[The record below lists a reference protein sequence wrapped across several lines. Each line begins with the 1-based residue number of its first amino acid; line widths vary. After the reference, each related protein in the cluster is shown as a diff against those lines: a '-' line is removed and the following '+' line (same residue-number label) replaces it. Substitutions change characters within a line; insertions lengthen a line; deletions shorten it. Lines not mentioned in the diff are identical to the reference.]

1 MSEIRLPCGGVDDQP
16 SAQGM
21 SRNDTSTDHA
31 PANEALSAGRSF
43 GVVRSLAFVAM
54 VLTVALSVAVSIYL
68 GNTARNAL
76 IGKNRDF
83 ASLLASNLN
92 NQIYR
97 RFSLPTI
104 LFYGPIALR
113 DPEQFRQLDQIVQS
127 IIQDLQVDDL
137 RIFAGDHT
145 VTYSTNKNEPGS
157 SAQASPSV
165 ALAVN
170 AEGPVFD
177 IDAAVPYPLAFF
189 RLSLP
194 PDTYRMRTTYRMR
207 APERLRPSE
216 LSELLRVAERLNP
229 AAPTGAAERLGRLG
243 DFGANMGVLE
253 FSQDITQ
260 DMERSV
266 RFQQLVL
273 AVTLLGS
280 GMLMALLLLLV
291 RRAERAIALRT
302 AEEQR
307 LLNELHQHEKL
318 AGMGRVVAG
327 IAHEIRNPLGII
339 SSSAEFLLNRA
350 GEEKN
355 GSTKILRAIYDEAR
369 RLTRTVGDFLDYARP
384 RQPVRNSVD
393 VDRVITQA
401 LAFLTPDI
409 GEREIAVLRSGETEG
424 AFVPGDKDLLY
435 RAFYNIMSNAL
446 QAMERGGVLNIDLRR
461 TPGADGAVP
470 GVLLAFRDSGPG
482 FPQEYMDK
490 VLDPFFTTKDGG
502 TGLGL
507 PIVANIIGSHGGKL
521 ELFNAP
527 EGGAVVRV
535 ALPGAAA
542 PGS

>member
-1 MSEIRLPCGGVDDQP
+1 MD
-16 SAQGM
+16 
-21 SRNDTSTDHA
+21 RNDMFPDSA
-31 PANEALSAGRSF
+31 PASEALSAGRSF

-68 GNTARNAL
+68 GNTARDTL
-76 IGKNRDF
+76 IRKNRDF

-113 DPEQFRQLDQIVQS
+113 EPEQSRQLDQIVQS

-145 VTYSTNKNEPGS
+145 VTYSTNKDEPGKNDL
-157 SAQASPSV
+157 ASPSV
-165 ALAVN
+165 DLAVK

-177 IDAAVPYPLAFF
+177 IDAVLPYHSAFF
-189 RLSLP
+189 RFSLP

-207 APERLRPSE
+207 APERLGPSE
-216 LSELLRVAERLNP
+216 LSELLRVAERINP
-229 AAPTGAAERLGRLG
+229 SAPTGAAERLGRLG

-280 GMLMALLLLLV
+280 GVLMALLLLLV

-350 GEEKN
+350 GDEKN
-355 GSTKILRAIYDEAR
+355 GSTKILRAVYDEAR
-369 RLTRTVGDFLDYARP
+369 RLTRTVSDFLDYARP
-384 RQPVRNSVD
+384 RQPVQDSVD
-393 VDRVITQA
+393 VEQVISQA
-401 LAFLTPDI
+401 VTFLTPDI
-409 GEREIAVLRSGETEG
+409 NAREVAVLRSGDTEG

-446 QAMERGGVLNIDLRR
+446 QAMTKGGVLGMDIRKV
-461 TPGADGAVP
+461 PGAGN
-470 GVLLAFRDSGPG
+470 GVAGVQIAFQDSGPG
-482 FPQEYMDK
+482 FAQEYMDK

-507 PIVANIIGSHGGKL
+507 PIVANIIGSHGGRL
-521 ELFNAP
+521 ELSNAP
-527 EGGAVVRV
+527 GGGAVVRV
-535 ALPGAAA
+535 TLPGVAA
-542 PGS
+542 PDAQG

>member
-1 MSEIRLPCGGVDDQP
+1 MGRNGVFSDC
-16 SAQGM
+16 
-21 SRNDTSTDHA
+21 A
-31 PANEALSAGRSF
+31 PASEALSAGRSF

-54 VLTVALSVAVSIYL
+54 VLTVTLSVAVSVYL
-68 GNTARNAL
+68 GNTARDTL
-76 IGKNRDF
+76 IRKNRDF
-83 ASLLASNLN
+83 DSLLASNLN

-127 IIQDLQVDDL
+127 IIQDLQVDNL

-145 VTYSTNKNEPGS
+145 VTYSTNKNEPGDGNL
-157 SAQASPSV
+157 ASPSV
-165 ALAVN
+165 DLAVE
-170 AEGPVFD
+170 ADGPVFD
-177 IDAAVPYPLAFF
+177 IDAAMPYHMAFF
-189 RLSLP
+189 RFTLP

-216 LSELLRVAERLNP
+216 LSELMRVAERLNP
-229 AAPTGAAERLGRLG
+229 SAPTGAAERLSRLD

-253 FSQDITQ
+253 FSRDITQ
-260 DMERSV
+260 DMESSV

-280 GMLMALLLLLV
+280 GMLMVLLLLLV

-307 LLNELHQHEKL
+307 LLNELHQNEKL

-339 SSSAEFLLNRA
+339 SSSAEFLLNRPDND
-350 GEEKN
+350 KN
-355 GSTKILRAIYDEAR
+355 GSARILRAIYDEAR
-369 RLTRTVGDFLDYARP
+369 RLTRTVSDFLDYARP
-384 RQPVRNSVD
+384 KQPVRAGVD
-393 VDRVITQA
+393 VGRVISRA
-401 LAFLTPDI
+401 LAFLAPDMD
-409 GEREIAVLRSGETEG
+409 GREISVLRSGEQEG

-446 QAMERGGVLNIDLRR
+446 QAMGSGGVLSIDMRR
-461 TPGADGAVP
+461 TSGPGTAVP
-470 GVLLAFRDSGPG
+470 GVVLTFRDSGPG
-482 FPQEYMDK
+482 FPPEYMDK
-490 VLDPFFTTKDGG
+490 ILDPFFTTKDDG

-507 PIVANIIGSHGGKL
+507 PIVDNIISSHGGGL
-521 ELFNAP
+521 ELFTPP
-527 EGGAVVRV
+527 EGGAAVRIT
-535 ALPGAAA
+535 LPGAGA
-542 PGS
+542 PDILKAERDGCPKNRP

>member
-1 MSEIRLPCGGVDDQP
+1 MQWVNNNTCEGTRQNS
-16 SAQGM
+16 
-21 SRNDTSTDHA
+21 
-31 PANEALSAGRSF
+31 SF

-54 VLTVALSVAVSIYL
+54 VLTLALSIAVSVYL
-68 GNTARNAL
+68 GSTARDTL
-76 IGKNRDF
+76 IRKNRDF

-92 NQIYR
+92 SQIYR

-104 LFYGPIALR
+104 LFYGPIALSE
-113 DPEQFRQLDQIVQS
+113 PEQSRQLDQIVRS

-145 VTYSTNKNEPGS
+145 VTYSTNKDEPGKNDL
-157 SAQASPSV
+157 ASPSV
-165 ALAVN
+165 DLAVK

-177 IDAAVPYPLAFF
+177 IDGGLPYPSAFF
-189 RLSLP
+189 RFSLP
-194 PDTYRMRTTYRMR
+194 ADTYRMRTTYRMR
-207 APERLRPSE
+207 APERLSPSE
-216 LSELLRVAERLNP
+216 LSELMRVAERINP
-229 AAPTGAAERLGRLG
+229 SAPMGAAERLGRLG

-280 GMLMALLLLLV
+280 GMLTVLLLLLV

-350 GEEKN
+350 GDEKN
-355 GSTKILRAIYDEAR
+355 GSTRILRAIYDEAR

-384 RQPVRNSVD
+384 RQPVRDSVD
-393 VDRVITQA
+393 AAQVISQA

-409 GEREIAVLRSGETEG
+409 NAREVAVLRSGETENF
-424 AFVPGDKDLLY
+424 FVPGDKDLLY

-446 QAMERGGVLNIDLRR
+446 QAMESGGTLSIDLRR
-461 TPGADGAVP
+461 TPGAGSDVP
-470 GVLLAFRDSGPG
+470 GARLTFRDSGPG
-482 FPQEYMDK
+482 FAHEYMDK

-507 PIVANIIGSHGGKL
+507 PIVANIIGSHGGRL
-521 ELFNAP
+521 ELSNAP
-527 EGGAVVRV
+527 EGGAVVQV
-535 ALPGAAA
+535 TLPGVAA
-542 PGS
+542 PDAQG